1 MWGNGWKW
9 VQLGKLGR
17 GLTVQSQGVTVGFWD
32 VPYHGQN
39 GRCFG
44 PKIYAS
50 QVDGHEMWR
59 PRLRG
64 ARHVELGIW
73 CCELGSDFN
82 QHI

>member
-1 MWGNGWKW
+1 MGNGMEM
-9 VQLGKLGR
+9 VQLGNWEGGSNPKGLG
-17 GLTVQSQGVTVGFWD
+17 WD
-32 VPYHGQN
+32 LGYPISWPHGP
-39 GRCFG
+39 RCFFFPQNAG
-44 PKIYAS
+44 T